1 MRVPVRLIA
10 VGLSLAIAAPLRA
23 QIAANTAIAD
33 TARAA
38 AAESAP
44 SAASVT
50 ERTPAPSM
58 TMPSASSATMTSMR
72 AGVHSRETSRPAQP
86 LMARANLGQSRAMM
100 VVGVAA
106 LITGA
111 IIGGTP
117 GTVIMVGG
125 AVVGLLGLYDY
136 LQ

>member
-1 MRVPVRLIA
+1 MRVPVRLLA
-10 VGLSLAIAAPLRA
+10 VALLVAIAAPLRA
-23 QIAANTAIAD
+23 QIALQATPDTNAVVAAD
-33 TARAA
+33 STP
-38 AAESAP
+38 AP
-44 SAASVT
+44 ATVT
-50 ERTPAPSM
+50 ERTPAPSAVAGP
-58 TMPSASSATMTSMR
+58 TLAGMR
-72 AGVHSRETSRPAQP
+72 AGVHARETSRPAQP
-86 LMARANLGQSRAMM
+86 TMAMRGNLGQDRALM

>member
-10 VGLSLAIAAPLRA
+10 VALSLAVAAPLRA
-23 QIAANTAIAD
+23 QIALAPAALD
-33 TARAA
+33 T
-38 AAESAP
+38 
-44 SAASVT
+44 SAAIPADNGLAHPVVT
-50 ERTPAPSM
+50 ERTPAPSTVSGG
-58 TMPSASSATMTSMR
+58 TMAGMR
-72 AGVHSRETSRPAQP
+72 AGVHSREANRPASAT
-86 LMARANLGQSRAMM
+86 MATRANLGQSRAMM